1 MTIDKQA
8 QSSRLSPGYLKECLD
23 YDSQS
28 GLFFWKKRPFSH
40 FASVRHLNR
49 WNSLFVGKKAG
60 SPNSKGYMQITLDRV
75 TYKAH
80 RLAWM
85 YCYGKYPELSI
96 DHINGVHADNRIAN
110 LRLATKSEN
119 GMNRGPQI
127 NNTSGVKG
135 VCWKEDEMLWVSQIG
150 KDGKTIYLGRF
161 DNLFDA
167 VAARRSAEI
176 TFHGEYRS
184 INFKSLGIA
193 A

>member
-1 MTIDKQA
+1 MTNKQA
-8 QSSRLSPGYLKECLD
+8 QCSLLSLNYLRECLEYD
-23 YDSQS
+23 YQS
-28 GLFFWKKRPFSH
+28 GFFLWRRRPLQH
-40 FASVRHLNR
+40 FAGVRHFNR

-60 SPNSKGYMQITLDRV
+60 SPNSKRYTQITLDGV

-85 YCYGKYPELSI
+85 YHYGEYPALAI
-96 DHINGVHADNRIAN
+96 DHINGIHADNRIAN

-119 GMNRGPQI
+119 GMNRGPQE

-135 VCWKEDEMLWVSQIG
+135 VCWKPDEMKWIAQIG
-150 KDGKTIYLGRF
+150 KGGKTIYIGRF
-161 DNLFDA
+161 DNLLDA

-176 TFHGEYRS
+176 TLHGEFRP
-184 INFKSLGIA
+184 NGVENMGRA